1 MKDLAGKVSV
11 IMPAYNEEKHI
22 LHNIEETVRV
32 FDQFGCNYEIIVV
45 DDGSLDNTYK
55 EALKAQNGHANVIVK
70 RNMINRGKG
79 RAIKHGFRFAQ
90 GDYIVFLDADLDLHP
105 GQIKR
110 LFDIMKREDSDIVI
124 GSKRHSASV
133 LNYPKRRKIM
143 SYVYNL
149 LVRILFASQIRDTQ
163 TGLKVFKRK
172 VLDFLFHV
180 ILVKRFAFDVELLM
194 VAHHIGYKIS
204 DAPIEIN
211 FGREQRIGRIRVIDI
226 LNTYWDTLAIFYRM
240 YIKRYY
246 IKRLSRK
253 CRI

>member
-1 MKDLAGKVSV
+1 MKDLKGKVSV

-32 FDQFGCNYEIIVV
+32 FDQFACNYEIIVV

-105 GQIKR
+105 GQIKG

-133 LNYPKRRKIM
+133 LNYPKRRKII
-143 SYVYNL
+143 SYFYNL
-149 LVRILFASQIRDTQ
+149 LVRILFASQIKDTQ

-172 VLDFLFHV
+172 VLDSLFHV

-194 VAHHIGYKIS
+194 VAHHIGHRIS

-211 FGREQRIGRIRVIDI
+211 FGREQKIGRIRVIDI

-240 YIKRYY
+240 YLRRYY
-246 IKRLSRK
+246 IKTLSEK
-253 CRI
+253 SGI